1 MPAFQI
7 YSNCQG
13 KKMNTVNLL
22 DDVSLI
28 KEYIQGKNKL
38 GFNNN
43 LRVEPV
49 GETIQL
55 LTKKGVMLA
64 SVNIASQFK
73 VVLVRQ
79 DSNYWELINKI
90 LLENSLMPTG
100 KLVNEL
106 MRYEYHPIPRGYQI
120 NYAEANQLWQY
131 WQRNINQNTD
141 GTRRL
146 NLLVFNPEGWQ
157 PIKDV
162 GLSNETVFI
171 KTYASDVV
179 IHNCSRIAWLAPIRE
194 SFDSLPQKPTFV
206 KPTVPAIVEEDTA
219 HENLQLVV
227 QNMLWSQAQVT
238 KEVEQVQQ
246 PSVLNSTKNS
256 SKTAG
261 NVLSID
267 QGRLYIQT
275 IEGEIV
281 VEGSDLAFW
290 FSPPEGQNIQP
301 QPVKVK

>member
-1 MPAFQI
+1 
-7 YSNCQG
+7 
-13 KKMNTVNLL
+13 MNTVNLL
-22 DDVSLI
+22 DDISLI
-28 KEYIQGKNKL
+28 QEYIQGKNKL

-43 LRVEPV
+43 LRIEPA

-64 SVNIASQFK
+64 SVNVASQFK
-73 VVLVRQ
+73 VILVRQ
-79 DSNYWELINKI
+79 NSNYWELINKI

-106 MRYEYHPIPRGYQI
+106 MRYEYHPIPRGYKI
-120 NYAEANQLWQY
+120 NYAEANELWQY
-131 WQRNINQNTD
+131 WQRNTSPDTD
-141 GTRRL
+141 SSKRL

-162 GLSNETVFI
+162 ALSNETVFI

-179 IHNCSRIAWLAPIRE
+179 IHNCSRIAWLAPTRE
-194 SFDSLPQKPTFV
+194 SFDAAVSQSSGFV
-206 KPTVPAIVEEDTA
+206 RASAQTNPAPAIVENDKEHD
-219 HENLQLVV
+219 NLQLVV
-227 QNMLWSQAQVT
+227 QNILWSEAKVNQEENTQQVT
-238 KEVEQVQQ
+238 
-246 PSVLNSTKNS
+246 PSTSTKNS
-256 SKTAG
+256 SRTAN

-281 VEGSDLAFW
+281 VEGTDLAFW
-290 FSPPEGQNIQP
+290 FSPPEGQDIKP

>member
-1 MPAFQI
+1 
-7 YSNCQG
+7 
-13 KKMNTVNLL
+13 MNTVNLL
-22 DDVSLI
+22 DDISLVT
-28 KEYIQGKNKL
+28 EYIQGKNKL

-55 LTKKGVMLA
+55 LTKKGVLLA
-64 SVNIASQFK
+64 SVNVASRFK
-73 VVLVRQ
+73 IILVRQ
-79 DSNYWELINKI
+79 NSNYWELINKI

-106 MRYEYHPIPRGYQI
+106 MRYEYYPIPRGYQI
-120 NYAEANQLWQY
+120 NYAEANELWQY

-141 GTRRL
+141 CIKRL

-171 KTYASDVV
+171 KTYSSDVV
-179 IHNCSRIAWLAPIRE
+179 VHNCSRIAWLAPTRDSETYHSQNDNFVKSIPQN
-194 SFDSLPQKPTFV
+194 SLP
-206 KPTVPAIVEEDTA
+206 AILEDTKS
-219 HENLQLVV
+219 EKLQLVA
-227 QNMLWSQAQVT
+227 QNMLWSEAQVN
-238 KEVEQVQQ
+238 KEIEEVQQ
-246 PSVLNSTKNS
+246 PAVPTSTKNS
-256 SKTAG
+256 SNTG
-261 NVLSID
+261 NVLSIY

-290 FSPPEGQNIQP
+290 FSPPEGQDIKP